1 MENLNRTVSEKLNL
15 NHVNDVVNDKVKN
28 VNEKL
33 ITKLDALNGKLNGMN
48 LSFNGKVNEE
58 KVKSVTGKG
67 VNYLKVGLQYLQKF
81 ISKFGSFVLS
91 APVLGLLAAVF
102 AIPLFITLVIL
113 VLLSPILVPW
123 LLVVFTIALVTFLF
137 TASVLLLKVFV
148 AVTIVTILVKT
159 VLKLTSK
166 DKERSDAAAGGITVD
181 KVVKSLTESAKE
193 YVELCKTGYTKS
205 IEYSKTGYD
214 KSVTTVKD
222 FVEKRKAGA
231 KPEGKPEG
239 KPEDNGPED
248 TQPLIDDKAE
258 IEEKPEEEKKNE

>member
-15 NHVNDVVNDKVKN
+15 NHVNDVVNEKVKSIN
-28 VNEKL
+28 GVLTN
-33 ITKLDALNGKLNGMN
+33 KLDALDNKLNGMN

-58 KVKSVTGKG
+58 KVKSVTSKS
-67 VNYLKVGLQYLQKF
+67 VNYLKVGLEYLQKA
-81 ISKFGSFVLS
+81 ISKFGAFVLS

-102 AIPLFITLVIL
+102 AVPLFLALIVFII
-113 VLLSPILVPW
+113 LSPILVPW
-123 LLVVFTIALVTFLF
+123 ILIALTIALVTFLF
-137 TASVLLLKVFV
+137 AASILLLKVFV
-148 AVTIVTILVKT
+148 LVTVVTIIVKT

-166 DKERSDAAAGGITVD
+166 DKERSEDAAGITVD

-205 IEYSKTGYD
+205 VEYSKTGYD

-222 FVEKRKAGA
+222 FVEKRKEKAAA
-231 KPEGKPEG
+231 KPEEKPEEAV
-239 KPEDNGPED
+239 PEE

-258 IEEKPEEEKKNE
+258 VEEKPEEEKKNE

>member
-15 NHVNDVVNDKVKN
+15 NHVNDVVNEKVKSIN
-28 VNEKL
+28 GVLTN
-33 ITKLDALNGKLNGMN
+33 KLDALDNKLNGMN

-58 KVKSVTGKG
+58 KVKSVTSKS
-67 VNYLKVGLQYLQKF
+67 VNYLKVGLEYLQKA
-81 ISKFGSFVLS
+81 ISKFGAFVLS

-102 AIPLFITLVIL
+102 AVPLFLALIVFII
-113 VLLSPILVPW
+113 LSPILVPW
-123 LLVVFTIALVTFLF
+123 ILIALTIALVTFLF
-137 TASVLLLKVFV
+137 AASILLLKVFV
-148 AVTIVTILVKT
+148 LVTVVTIIVKT

-166 DKERSDAAAGGITVD
+166 DKERSEDAAGITVD

-205 IEYSKTGYD
+205 VEYSKTGYD

-222 FVEKRKAGA
+222 FVEKRKEKAAA
-231 KPEGKPEG
+231 KPEE
-239 KPEDNGPED
+239 KPEDAVPEE

-258 IEEKPEEEKKNE
+258 VEEKPEEEKKNE